1 MVDLEIRPDCVV
13 VTREREHPNV
23 AIIPAQVEGVEV
35 LDFVGKKNPHRG
47 WYSLDG
53 IQPSHDIVYRS
64 FKHLPVHFETVVQPL
79 PAGDGMPMKVTS
91 IPAECESGKD
101 VAAIV
106 CGEDLILVSYNGP
119 AKIKCRDV
127 NFEGSVLFLQYGSNG
142 KGSQAHMVDGRALS
156 IGDKKLFSTDTP
168 PIAFS
173 LDVR

>member
-1 MVDLEIRPDCVV
+1 
-13 VTREREHPNV
+13 
-23 AIIPAQVEGVEV
+23 
-35 LDFVGKKNPHRG
+35 
-47 WYSLDG
+47 
-53 IQPSHDIVYRS
+53 
-64 FKHLPVHFETVVQPL
+64 
-79 PAGDGMPMKVTS
+79 MPMKVTS